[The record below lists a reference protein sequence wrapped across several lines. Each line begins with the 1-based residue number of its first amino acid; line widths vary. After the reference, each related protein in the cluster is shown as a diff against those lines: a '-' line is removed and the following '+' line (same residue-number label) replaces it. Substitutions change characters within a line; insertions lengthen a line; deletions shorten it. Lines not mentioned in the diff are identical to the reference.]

1 MCACSNHLKVNAGK
15 HFQKTDM
22 SVFRHQESFIQMKE
36 ISCACG
42 KTTGFFLCFLHLYS
56 FLFIPGF
63 WCLILFFSA
72 SFLCFP
78 SGIQKL
84 AKINTFKCNLLHKKP
99 SLSNFQFGFPVV
111 IYPRMIRMNSFKW
124 TVVYT
129 ISLHSLTEQS
139 KGLLFSLLDLTNLP
153 PIESFLMSENLEH

>member
-1 MCACSNHLKVNAGK
+1 MEKNLQHSL
-15 HFQKTDM
+15 
-22 SVFRHQESFIQMKE
+22 
-36 ISCACG
+36 
-42 KTTGFFLCFLHLYS
+42 FFLLRFYP
-56 FLFIPGF
+56 FLFIPLF
-63 WCLILFFSA
+63 WFLILVFSA

-84 AKINTFKCNLLHKKP
+84 AKINTFKCNLLHEKP

-111 IYPRMIRMNSFKW
+111 IYPRMIKMNSFKW

-139 KGLLFSLLDLTNLP
+139 KGLFFSLLDLTNLP